1 MLLRPMEGEERK
13 RLIEELHYLDDPAF
27 LGLLEPRALK
37 CMFLGYPQGVNGY
50 KLWCMEKGHPRVLI
64 SRDVVFKESKMYH
77 LKEDSSKGKVVWT

>member
-1 MLLRPMEGEERK
+1 MNLRVFGCVAYAYIRQGK
-13 RLIEELHYLDDPAF
+13 
-27 LGLLEPRALK
+27 LEPRALK